1 MAKTRTLHVYSYEK
15 DGSTLYYVTFYCKQ
29 WDGTNKKI
37 KKMGFTRQA
46 DAARYEQDYRDRL
59 AGSPAM
65 TFAALCDR
73 FLDDYRHHVRESTY
87 LTTRNLLVTYLLPAF
102 GDKTL
107 TELTPVMIREWQNRF
122 ISSRHYQPT
131 TLSKIHA
138 SLVITL
144 NYACKYFGLAKNPAT
159 IAGGMGSQRP
169 AHDMQYWTR
178 EQFARFILSGLK
190 PEYVAMFSTLFWTGC
205 RSGECL
211 ALTAGDIDLEQG
223 IMGINK
229 TMTKTEHGYI
239 VGPPKTAH
247 SRRKVS
253 LPRPLVMILA
263 DWIRR
268 TDARSNDRLFTRD
281 RTTYAAALKQ
291 HAQQVGLSAIRL
303 HDLRHSHASMLI
315 NLGTPP
321 KVVQERLG
329 HASIQMTLDLYSHL
343 YPDKQKDVADR
354 LSQYF

>member
-87 LTTRNLLVTYLLPAF
+87 LTTRNLLVTYLFPAF

-190 PEYVAMFSTLFWTGC
+190 PEYIAMFSTLFWTGC

-321 KVVQERLG
+321 KVYKNAWAMRR
-329 HASIQMTLDLYSHL
+329 Y
-343 YPDKQKDVADR
+343 K
-354 LSQYF
+354 